1 MATTALGAALEKNGL
16 SQMIND
22 LDLAIAKFQN
32 LGGSREV
39 AIARIE
45 RAYGRTENE
54 EGGGRERK
62 AAEGGQ
68 IDFAPASSGDGV
80 GQSGGADK
88 AALVVPTPSPTE
100 RSAGQKTITPQ
111 VLRTSPVAAS
121 PSPPSR
127 DKHKP
132 GHSTRGMAVIAATN
146 TGLAKALFSTRKL
159 IDGRLMSDVRWSEA
173 PMLAQRSAQD
183 ARILLAAHR
192 YATPPDPSWT
202 LGQCVPEADQRRII
216 SAVEEMNAL

>member
-100 RSAGQKTITPQ
+100 RSVGQKTITPQ

-121 PSPPSR
+121 PSPPLR

-132 GHSTRGMAVIAATN
+132 GHAARGLGAIASIQPVI
-146 TGLAKALFSTRKL
+146 AKALFARYKL
-159 IDGRLMSDVRWSEA
+159 VDGRAASDVRWSEA
-173 PMLAQRSAQD
+173 PALAQRSAKD
-183 ARILLAAHR
+183 ARILIAAHR
-192 YATPPDPSWT
+192 YAVPPDPTMT
-202 LGQCVPEADQRRII
+202 LGQCVPEAEQRNII
-216 SAVEEMNAL
+216 SMVERINAL